1 MNHTQFTIHIEKLT
15 EAIQN
20 AITHDLPEILGN
32 KAASMFRQN
41 FQNEG
46 FFGKKWGEVRRRH
59 PEFKFPGADG
69 SRKILSGRTGNLGRS
84 IRYKV
89 GKGQA
94 VVYSDAVYAKIH
106 NEGGEIPVT
115 AKMKKYFWAMY
126 YQTKGKTVGR
136 TKKQRDILTKQ
147 AKLYRAMAL
156 KKIGSAIKIPKR
168 HFLGK
173 SPKPEA
179 ELKKLITKH
188 LSGIIKH

>member
-1 MNHTQFTIHIEKLT
+1 MRILPSDVVNVWLRWLSVVIFITSFFISKRLLKLPKT
-15 EAIQN
+15 AY
-20 AITHDLPEILGN
+20 
-32 KAASMFRQN
+32 
-41 FQNEG
+41 
-46 FFGKKWGEVRRRH
+46 
-59 PEFKFPGADG
+59 
-69 SRKILSGRTGNLGRS
+69 LGRS

-147 AKLYRAMAL
+147 AKFYRAMAL

-173 SPKPEA
+173 SPKLEA